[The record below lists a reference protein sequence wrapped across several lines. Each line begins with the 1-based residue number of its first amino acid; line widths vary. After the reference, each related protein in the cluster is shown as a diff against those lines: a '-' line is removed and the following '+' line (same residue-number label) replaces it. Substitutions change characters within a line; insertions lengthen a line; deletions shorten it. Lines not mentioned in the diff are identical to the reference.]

1 MTGKHCCGDKK
12 KNGTADTM
20 VGQKSGPALAGP
32 AAPATTALHRY
43 TRYTKGCKVGGALK
57 DAGSW
62 LPLGVIKLT
71 IFVCRNWLQ

>member
-1 MTGKHCCGDKK
+1 MRVVNMDKISLHM
-12 KNGTADTM
+12 N
-20 VGQKSGPALAGP
+20 
-32 AAPATTALHRY
+32 ATRGVAKWAELTHRY